1 VPLPSSLGYGYTI
14 QNVGKVQNKGL
25 ELAAGGVVLEGPF
38 QWDVSANIAF
48 NKNKVVKLYGG
59 NDVLGQS
66 IDISVVN
73 DNINIL
79 REGSPIGSFFG
90 YVEKGYDASGKIV
103 YEDFNTNGSRDI
115 GDKRIIGN
123 PNPKYTYGFNSTMR
137 YKNFELNVFI
147 QGSYGNDIFNLS
159 AVNQTLDYGQALNM
173 PREVYEDHWT
183 PENTDAKYPVISRT
197 TQTQVSDRFVEDGS
211 YLRFKNIQLSYNLPV
226 ANLNLNWL
234 RKAQVY
240 VSAQNMITL
249 TDYSWYDPEINSY
262 GGANSIRLGIDHYS
276 YPTAKSM
283 TVGVRL
289 GF

>member
-1 VPLPSSLGYGYTI
+1 MGC
-14 QNVGKVQNKGL
+14 
-25 ELAAGGVVLEGPF
+25 
-38 QWDVSANIAF
+38 
-48 NKNKVVKLYGG
+48 
-59 NDVLGQS
+59 
-66 IDISVVN
+66 
-73 DNINIL
+73 INIL
-79 REGSPIGSFFG
+79 REGAPIGSFFG
-90 YVEKGYDASGKIV
+90 YVEKGYDANGKIV
-103 YEDFNTNGSRDI
+103 YEDFSANGSRDI

-123 PNPKYTYGFNSTMR
+123 PNPKYTYGFNSTMS

-197 TQTQVSDRFVEDGS
+197 TQTQVSNRFVEDGS

-226 ANLNLNWL
+226 TDLNLNWL